1 MKKPEVFT
9 IRDGRELTIRYVQDD
24 DAALLVDMFHHLS
37 ARTKRFRFHSYVEKA
52 PDEHIW
58 RKAVA
63 LSRLDSQRQVALI
76 AIWRAGDGDHAV
88 GVARFSRAAPDDIE
102 AEAAIVVRDD
112 FQRVGLGSQ
121 LMFRLIHVARSMGI
135 RHLVAWVMA
144 ENRQILRMV
153 RKAGLPYE
161 QSTSRGETK
170 LSVSIAEID
179 KLWAMLD

>member
-1 MKKPEVFT
+1 MKNKETFT
-9 IRDGRELTIRYVQDD
+9 TRDGRQLTIRYMRDN

-37 ARTKRFRFHSYVEKA
+37 ARTKRFRFHSYVEKL
-52 PDEHIW
+52 PDEQVW

-63 LSRLDSQRQVALI
+63 LSTLDPRRQVALV

-112 FQRVGLGSQ
+112 FQRAGLGTC
-121 LMFRLIHVARSMGI
+121 LMFRLMHIAHSMGI
-135 RHLVAWVMA
+135 RYIMAWVMA
-144 ENRQILRMV
+144 ENRQVLRMLQ
-153 RKAGLPYE
+153 KSGLPHK

-179 KLWAMLD
+179 KLWTKFE